1 MILITLAGVD
11 EERWTSGNPQYRTR
25 MIESFK
31 RLANAADSNVEVV
44 LDSSSA
50 IAFMRVSPCIVER
63 P

>member
-11 EERWTSGNPQYRTR
+11 EDMWSSGSPQYRTR

-31 RLANAADSNVEVV
+31 RIANAADSIVEVV
-44 LDSSSA
+44 LESSST
-50 IAFMRVSPCIVER
+50 IAFMRVSPCFVER